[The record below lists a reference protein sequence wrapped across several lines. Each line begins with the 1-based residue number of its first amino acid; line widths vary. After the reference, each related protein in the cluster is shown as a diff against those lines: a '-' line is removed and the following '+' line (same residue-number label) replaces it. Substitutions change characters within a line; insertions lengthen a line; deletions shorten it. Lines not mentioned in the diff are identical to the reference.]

1 MKILHEKIIESVL
14 SEFQEIF
21 RLLKKEAPEH
31 PAMGIPPRSLI
42 VCQTQKYKPEGMCW
56 GEAIAVWKV
65 TEKEIQKLVD
75 LSIEPEHKPINGA
88 FFREGYAGFSI
99 SPDLKN
105 VIIEWQVGP
114 RYGRGW
120 RYAVVVK
127 NSDIFIQK
135 EANLWVS

>member
-1 MKILHEKIIESVL
+1 MNLLHEKIIESVL

-21 RLLKKEAPEH
+21 CSLLKEALEFPT
-31 PAMGIPPRSLI
+31 MGIPPRSLI
-42 VCQTQKYKPEGMCW
+42 VHQTLKYKPEGRCW

-65 TEKEIQKLVD
+65 TEKDIQKLVD
-75 LSIEPEHKPINGA
+75 LFIEPERKPINGA
-88 FFREGYAGFSI
+88 YFREGYANFSI
-99 SPDLKN
+99 SPDIKN

-114 RYGRGW
+114 LYGRGW

-127 NSDIFIQK
+127 NSAIIIQK